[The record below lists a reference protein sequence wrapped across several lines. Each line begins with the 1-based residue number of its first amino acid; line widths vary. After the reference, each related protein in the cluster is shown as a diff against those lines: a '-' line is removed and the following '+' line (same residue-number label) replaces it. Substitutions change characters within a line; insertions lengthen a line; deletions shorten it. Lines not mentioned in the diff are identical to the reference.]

1 MLACLACTV
10 KESSCKLTFHVA
22 SFVYLFRKL
31 LNGCFVC
38 LSLQA
43 ETIRRAKPI
52 VGEELV
58 DIEYRVF
65 EGLEMVPAEDVV
77 DTMNRLS
84 EAEFVVTLKY
94 AVGVTHLLA
103 FLFNG
108 NLRFL
113 WVLIL
118 PSVSVVCVFLFV
130 FFSMSDR
137 YNFLFS
143 YWVGARCSSQNI
155 ASLSYSG
162 SIRVE
167 SGVGI

>member
-65 EGLEMVPAEDVV
+65 EGLEMVPAENVV

-84 EAEFVVTLKY
+84 EAEFVVTLNY

-118 PSVSVVCVFLFV
+118 SSVSVVCVFLFV
-130 FFSMSDR
+130 FFPCLTGIIFFSDIGWGR
-137 YNFLFS
+137 NVHRKILLRFL
-143 YWVGARCSSQNI
+143 I
-155 ASLSYSG
+155 AVAS
-162 SIRVE
+162 E
-167 SGVGI
+167 